1 MILERIQA
9 GIYAANCYLIG
20 CSKTQKAAIV
30 DPGGDVDSILQ
41 LLEKHHLNLESIVL
55 THGHGDHIG
64 GVDDLKLETGA
75 KVYIHE
81 KDAPMVKDARI
92 NLSSMMSGP
101 DIAFYPDALLK
112 DGDKLQ
118 VGKLDLNI
126 IHTPGHT
133 RGGIC
138 IRVNDH
144 LFTGDTLFKG
154 SIGRTDFEGGSFE
167 QIIDSIK
174 TKLLC
179 LGDGMNV
186 YPGHGPASTIGTERR
201 TNSYIQ

>member
-20 CSKTQKAAIV
+20 CEKTKLATII

-41 LLEKHHLNLESIVL
+41 LLEKHGLQLHSIIL

-64 GVDDLKLETGA
+64 GVDGLKMETDA
-75 KVYIHE
+75 KVHVHTL
-81 KDAPMVKDARI
+81 DGPMVKDAAM
-92 NLSSMMSGP
+92 NLSNMMSGP
-101 DIAFYPDALLK
+101 DITFYPDVLLK
-112 DGDKLQ
+112 DDQTLQ
-118 VGKLDLNI
+118 VGKLELKI

-138 IRVNDH
+138 IRVDDH

-167 QIIDSIK
+167 QIVNSIK
-174 TKLLC
+174 TKLLTMS
-179 LGDGMNV
+179 DGIHV

-201 TNSYIQ
+201 TNSYIR